1 MDKKKYSIVCYL
13 GGELHD
19 KVRAMQRELFALT
32 GSRECLDSWEP
43 HFTLGDGIWVDEEG
57 FENAKK
63 AFEEISA
70 GQKKFEVEM
79 KGFGGRTDRTVGD
92 GEITTPFVL
101 WIDVLQNS
109 ELLELVER
117 IKESITSKTELW
129 YRMPQP
135 YMPHVTVAFRDLSED
150 GYLKGSEFLKDK
162 NIQEI
167 ITVDHIALVEHL
179 PEKDI
184 ETVRFQFAG

>member
-1 MDKKKYSIVCYL
+1 
-13 GGELHD
+13 
-19 KVRAMQRELFALT
+19 
-32 GSRECLDSWEP
+32 
-43 HFTLGDGIWVDEEG
+43 
-57 FENAKK
+57 
-63 AFEEISA
+63 
-70 GQKKFEVEM
+70 M